1 MLNVAIVDDEK
12 DVCAELS
19 QMVARYASE
28 NGQPIAVARIEDPR
42 QIIETARADANAYDI
57 VLLDIEMPQM
67 DGLECAHA
75 LRNLGVEAQ
84 IVFVTNMAQMAIRG
98 YEVGALDF
106 VVKPVSYPTFA
117 FKFQRIVQAA
127 QRRQKRIVLLE
138 TKDGL
143 VRLDASEVFYVEVNN
158 HRLIYHTAEG
168 RIERWDTIKNAA
180 AQLEGHGFA
189 FCNACYLVNLE
200 KVRGLQGDYV
210 RVGDDLLKMSRGK
223 SRAFLDEL
231 TRSVGR

>member
-12 DVCAELS
+12 DVCDELS

-143 VRLDASEVFYVEVNN
+143 VRLDASEIFYVEVNN
-158 HRLIYHTAEG
+158 
-168 RIERWDTIKNAA
+168 IKNAA